1 MTRALEEGTM
11 TTSVKAEELRQRIDK
26 ALDMVRPYL
35 EQDGG
40 YVELMNVTEDGVV
53 ELQLQGACS
62 GCPSSTMTLTAGIE
76 RVIRE
81 EVPEV
86 TEIITV

>member
-1 MTRALEEGTM
+1 M
-11 TTSVKAEELRQRIDK
+11 TTSTKAEELRARIEK
-26 ALDMVRPYL
+26 ALDIVRPYL

-40 YVELMNVTEDGVV
+40 NVDVMNVSDDGVV

-62 GCPSSTMTLTAGIE
+62 GCPSSVMTLAAGIE

>member
-1 MTRALEEGTM
+1 M
-11 TTSVKAEELRQRIDK
+11 TTSTIAEELRARIEK
-26 ALDMVRPYL
+26 ALDIVRPYL

-40 YVELMNVTEDGVV
+40 NVDVMNVSDDGVV

-62 GCPSSTMTLTAGIE
+62 GCPSSVMTLAAGIE

-86 TEIITV
+86 TEIVTV

>member
-1 MTRALEEGTM
+1 M
-11 TTSVKAEELRQRIDK
+11 TTSTKAEALRERIEK
-26 ALDMVRPYL
+26 ALDKVRPYL

-40 YVELMNVTEDGVV
+40 NVDVMNVSDDGVV

-62 GCPSSTMTLTAGIE
+62 GCPSSVMTLAAGIE

-86 TEIITV
+86 TEIVTV

>member
-1 MTRALEEGTM
+1 M
-11 TTSVKAEELRQRIDK
+11 TTRTKAEELRERIEK
-26 ALDMVRPYL
+26 ALDIVRPYL

-40 YVELMNVTEDGVV
+40 NVDVMNVSDDGVV

-62 GCPSSTMTLTAGIE
+62 GCPSSVMTLAAGIE

-86 TEIITV
+86 TEIVTV

>member
-1 MTRALEEGTM
+1 MRE
-11 TTSVKAEELRQRIDK
+11 RIEK
-26 ALDMVRPYL
+26 ALDKVRPYL

-40 YVELMNVTEDGVV
+40 NVDVMNVSDDGVV

-62 GCPSSTMTLTAGIE
+62 GCPSSVMTLAAGIE

-86 TEIITV
+86 TEIVTV